1 MSEKVVVTGMGII
14 SSIGK
19 GKENYFNALLQGKSG
34 AKRIQTFDVTH
45 FTTQIGAQILD
56 FNPTDYVPHKE
67 ARRMDRFTQFAMAA
81 AMEAVKDSGLD
92 VPSMSDDV
100 GVIIGSG
107 IGGLQTCE
115 DAERTLLEKGP
126 GRVSPFATPMMIANM
141 AAGAIAMHFK
151 AKGISNCTVTACAAS
166 THAIGEAFEV
176 IRRGDARAMICGGAE
191 ACIIPLGLAAFC
203 AVRALSQRNDAP
215 EKASRPFDKN
225 RDGFLM
231 GEGSGVI
238 VLESESSAK
247 KRGANILAEIA
258 GYGASTDAYHVTA
271 PDPDGYGAA
280 LCMQRA
286 LKKANLSIEDID
298 YINAHGTS
306 TPLNDATETKAIKKV
321 FGERAYKV
329 PISSTKSMIGH
340 CLGAAG
346 AMEIIACVL
355 MLQNK
360 VIHPTINYETPDPE
374 CDLDY
379 VPNTA
384 RELEIKTA
392 LSNSF
397 GFGGHN
403 ASLIVKKY
411 GNT

>member
-19 GKENYFNALLQGKSG
+19 GKENYFNALIQGKSG
-34 AKRIQTFDVTH
+34 AKRIQTFDVSNY
-45 FTTQIGAQILD
+45 TTQIGAQILD
-56 FNPTDYVPHKE
+56 FNPADYVPQKE
-67 ARRMDRFTQFAMAA
+67 ARRMDRFTQFAVAA

-92 VPSMSDDV
+92 VASCSDET

-115 DAERTLLEKGP
+115 DAERTLLDKGP

-141 AAGAIAMHFK
+141 AAGTIAMHFK

-166 THAIGEAFEV
+166 AHAIGEAFEV
-176 IRRGDARAMICGGAE
+176 IRRGDAQAMICGGAE

-203 AVRALSQRNDAP
+203 SVRALSQRNDAP
-215 EKASRPFDKN
+215 EKASRPFDKD

-231 GEGSGVI
+231 GEGSGVV
-238 VLESESSAK
+238 VLESEEAAK
-247 KRGANILAEIA
+247 KRGANILAEIS
-258 GYGASTDAYHVTA
+258 GYGASTDAYHITA

-286 LKKANLSIEDID
+286 IKKAKLTAEDID

-321 FGERAYKV
+321 FGERAYKIPV
-329 PISSTKSMIGH
+329 SSTKSMIGH

-346 AMEIIACVL
+346 AMEFIACVL
-355 MLQNK
+355 MINNG
-360 VIHPTINYETPDPE
+360 VVHPTLNYETPDPV

-379 VPNTA
+379 VPNA
-384 RELEIKTA
+384 SRELKFKTA

-403 ASLIVKKY
+403 ASIIIKKY
-411 GNT
+411 E

>member
-1 MSEKVVVTGMGII
+1 MMNEKVVVTGMGVL
-14 SSIGK
+14 SSIAA
-19 GKENYFNALLQGKSG
+19 GKENYFTALIQGKSG
-34 AKRIQTFDVTH
+34 AGLIKTFDASK
-45 FTTQIGAQILD
+45 FTTQIAAQILD
-56 FNPTDYVPHKE
+56 FNPADFFPPKE
-67 ARRMDRFTQFAMAA
+67 ARRMDRFTQFGLAA
-81 AMEAVKDSGLD
+81 AMDAVKDSGLD
-92 VPSMSDDV
+92 VAAFSDDT

-115 DAERTLLEKGP
+115 EAERTLLEKGP

-141 AAGAIAMHFK
+141 AAGTIAMHFK

-176 IRRGDARAMICGGAE
+176 IRRGDAQAMICGGAE
-191 ACIIPLGLAAFC
+191 ACIIPLGVAAFC
-203 AVRALSQRNDAP
+203 AARALSQRNDAP

-231 GEGSGVI
+231 GEGSGVV
-238 VLESESSAK
+238 VLENEDFAK
-247 KRGANILAEIA
+247 KRGANILAEIS
-258 GYGASTDAYHVTA
+258 GYGASTDAYHITA

-286 LKKANLSIEDID
+286 LKKAKLTPDDID

-306 TPLNDATETKAIKKV
+306 TSLNDATETKAIKKV
-321 FGERAYKV
+321 FGERAYKI
-329 PISSTKSMIGH
+329 PISSTKSMLGH

-346 AMEIIACVL
+346 AMEFIACVL
-355 MLQNK
+355 MLQNGM
-360 VIHPTINYETPDPE
+360 IHPTINYETPDPD

-384 RELEIKTA
+384 RELQFKTA

-403 ASLIVKKY
+403 ASLIVRKY
-411 GNT
+411 E